1 MTPPEEIWLIKFIN
15 EQASGTTLTLD
26 NKALKQRL
34 QAQIDSACAFGVWH
48 RFMRCERFRVNGWKR
63 YVNDDRFHVD
73 GDKNMRLLAFAF
85 TIVFVWTGP

>member
-34 QAQIDSACAFGVWH
+34 QAQIDSACAFGV
-48 RFMRCERFRVNGWKR
+48 
-63 YVNDDRFHVD
+63 
-73 GDKNMRLLAFAF
+73 
-85 TIVFVWTGP
+85 